1 MRDRRR
7 SAFTLIEVL
16 VVISVIG
23 ILIALLVPAVQA
35 ARQAARRLQC
45 ANNLKQFGLA
55 LHNYTSYFGSFPRGQ
70 DSLGGYSI
78 HVDLLPYLDNA
89 ALYNSM
95 NLYDSAALGAFG
107 INSTAFAARPGVML
121 CPSDPYHVAGATN
134 YAGCL
139 GDGRAQG
146 RSNGLF
152 AVATAAGL
160 ADVTDGLS
168 TTVAMSEFLVG
179 VPNRPDRLRSIHVPD
194 DFLTGPAYGLDEFV
208 ARCSN
213 LDREVPSEAM
223 YKGRNWFLGQ
233 REQTLY
239 DHIMNNDTPS
249 CHNTAASKEAFG
261 STTATSLHG
270 GSVSCLFGDGH
281 VERIRKEVSL
291 PVWRAVATMSGGE
304 TISADAF

>member
-1 MRDRRR
+1 MHDRRR
-7 SAFTLIEVL
+7 AAFTLIEVL
-16 VVISVIG
+16 VAISVIG
-23 ILIALLVPAVQA
+23 VLIALLVPAVQA

-45 ANNLKQFGLA
+45 ASNLKQFGLA
-55 LHNYTSYFGSFPRGQ
+55 LHNYISSFGTFPRGQ

-89 ALYNSM
+89 VLYNSM
-95 NLYDSAALGAFG
+95 NLYDSAALGSFG
-107 INSTAFAARPGVML
+107 VNSTIFGARPGIMI
-121 CPSDPYHVAGATN
+121 CPSDIHHDAGATN

-146 RSNGLF
+146 RSIGLF

-179 VPNRPDRLRSIHVPD
+179 IPHQPEPLRSIYVPE
-194 DFLTGPAYGLDEFV
+194 DFFNGPPYSLDEFV
-208 ARCSN
+208 ARCSS

-223 YKGRNWFLGQ
+223 FKGRNWFLGQ

-239 DHIMNNDTPS
+239 DHIMNNNTPS

-270 GSVSCLFGDGH
+270 GSVNCLFGDGH

-291 PVWRAVATMSGGE
+291 PVWRAVATMAGGE
-304 TISADAF
+304 AISADAF